1 MRVGAIGYTG
11 ADVRPRRLYR
21 SLCPASEGHT
31 TISEKPSIARSTAMM
46 STLTLVS
53 RVTGLLRA
61 WAMAIALGTSVLGA
75 AYSVCNNIPNMIFE
89 FVAGGIIASLFIP
102 TFMELREQKSE
113 EEAWRFTSHI
123 FNLAVLSLAVIGIV
137 GTLFPGPFVW
147 TQTFRLPP
155 DKAAIVVP
163 VATYLFRFFALQVV
177 LYGAGAII
185 SALLNSQ
192 RSYFWP
198 AVGPIFNNVV
208 AIAAMLG
215 FAALHGQLAGAG
227 MTSGLAPVV
236 LAAGTTL
243 AVVVMFA
250 VQVPAVLK
258 TGWRWSWGLGLH
270 DPAIRRLLRLAVPTV
285 IYVATNLIAVSFRN
299 ASAFA
304 ATPDSSGPAILTYAW
319 MFYQLPYGILAVALA
334 TAVFTE
340 LADAA
345 GRQDTEDFRSI
356 FSRGLRATGV
366 LILPTSAMLVALAT
380 PLLRLFRFG
389 AFTAADIPLVA
400 GALRWWA
407 AGLVFYAV
415 TMFLLRTFYSLK
427 DTRTPM
433 IVNLVLT
440 FAVQIV
446 LYWVLST
453 GVGGWH
459 GIGIDGIP
467 IADSIFYLCI
477 SVVLA
482 VLLRRRI
489 GGYDAR
495 GVTLT
500 YVRMALASAIG
511 ALFAWGLAALIAGTV
526 AGIPGALLQIGV
538 GGFVGLAVAFGLGRL
553 FGVTEVSYAT
563 QLIGRAMRRTR
574 ARS

>member
-1 MRVGAIGYTG
+1 
-11 ADVRPRRLYR
+11 
-21 SLCPASEGHT
+21 
-31 TISEKPSIARSTAMM
+31 MM

-53 RVTGLLRA
+53 RITGLLRA
-61 WAMAIALGTSVLGA
+61 WAMAVVLGTYVLGA

-89 FVAGGIIASLFIP
+89 LVAGGIISSLFIP
-102 TFMELREQKSE
+102 TFMELRENKSD

-123 FNLAVLSLAVIGIV
+123 FNLAVVSLSIIGII
-137 GTLFPGPFVW
+137 GTFFPGPFVW

-155 DKAAIVVP
+155 AQAAVVVP

-177 LYGAGAII
+177 LYGAGSII

-192 RSYFWP
+192 RQYFWP

-208 AIAAMLG
+208 AIATMLAFGAM
-215 FAALHGQLAGAG
+215 HGQLSGPG
-227 MTSGLAPVV
+227 MTQGWAIVV

-250 VQVPAVLK
+250 VQIPAVLK
-258 TGWRWSWGLGLH
+258 TGWRWSWGFGLH

-285 IYVATNLIAVSFRN
+285 LYVATNLIAVSFRN

-345 GRQDTEDFRSI
+345 GRQDTDEFRSI
-356 FSRGLRATGV
+356 FSRGMRATGV
-366 LILPTSAMLVALAT
+366 LILPTSAMLVALAI
-380 PLLRLFRFG
+380 PLMRLFRFG
-389 AFTAADIPLVA
+389 AFHTSDIPVVA

-407 AGLVFYAV
+407 AGLVFYAA

-427 DTRTPM
+427 DTYTPM
-433 IVNLVLT
+433 WVNLILT
-440 FAVQIV
+440 FAVQIL
-446 LYWVLST
+446 LYWILTT
-453 GVGGWH
+453 GIGPWH
-459 GIGIDGIP
+459 GLGIDGIP
-467 IADSIFYLCI
+467 IADSVFYLCI
-477 SVVLA
+477 SIVLA
-482 VLLRRRI
+482 ILLRKKI

-495 GVTLT
+495 GVAVT
-500 YVRMALASAIG
+500 YVRMAIASVVGAGVAWGIAQLLASSMGSGIG
-511 ALFAWGLAALIAGTV
+511 SALTQIATGGIIGLL
-526 AGIPGALLQIGV
+526 
-538 GGFVGLAVAFGLGRL
+538 VAFGVARLLG
-553 FGVTEVSYAT
+553 VAEISVAT
-563 QLIGRAMRRTR
+563 DMVARVISRRGGR
-574 ARS
+574 S

>member
-1 MRVGAIGYTG
+1 
-11 ADVRPRRLYR
+11 
-21 SLCPASEGHT
+21 
-31 TISEKPSIARSTAMM
+31 MM
-46 STLTLVS
+46 SMLTLVS

-75 AYSVCNNIPNMIFE
+75 SYSVCNNIPNMIFE
-89 FVAGGIIASLFIP
+89 LVAGGIISSLFIP
-102 TFMELREQKSE
+102 TFMELRENKSDE
-113 EEAWRFTSHI
+113 DAWRFTNHI
-123 FNLAVLSLAVIGIV
+123 FNLTVLSLAVIGII
-137 GTLFPGPFVW
+137 GTVFPEPFVW

-155 DKAAIVVP
+155 EKAAVVVP

-185 SALLNSQ
+185 FALLNSQ

-215 FAALHGQLAGAG
+215 FAAMHGHLDGTG
-227 MTSGLAPVV
+227 VTSGLAPVV
-236 LAAGTTL
+236 LAGGTSL

-250 VQVPAVLK
+250 VQLPAVLK
-258 TGWRWSWGLGLH
+258 TGWRWSWGLGLD
-270 DPAIRRLLRLAVPTV
+270 DPAIHRLLRLAVPTV

-304 ATPDSSGPAILTYAW
+304 ATPDSNGPAVLTYAW

-345 GRQDTEDFRSI
+345 GRQDTEAFRSI

-366 LILPTSAMLVALAT
+366 LILPTSAVLVALAT
-380 PLLRLFRFG
+380 PLIRLFRFG
-389 AFTAADIPLVA
+389 AFTAADIPVVA

-407 AGLVFYAV
+407 AGLVFYAA
-415 TMFLLRTFYSLK
+415 TMFMLRTFYSLK

-433 IVNLVLT
+433 WANLVLT
-440 FAVQIV
+440 FGVQIL

-453 GVGGWH
+453 GIGQWH
-459 GIGIDGIP
+459 GIGINGIP
-467 IADSIFYLCI
+467 IADSIFYLCTSI
-477 SVVLA
+477 ALA
-482 VLLRRRI
+482 VLLNRRI
-489 GGYDAR
+489 GDYDAR
-495 GVTLT
+495 GMMLV
-500 YVRMALASAIG
+500 YARMGLASVIG
-511 ALFAWGLAALIAGTV
+511 ALVAWGLATLIANGV
-526 AGIPGALLQIGV
+526 PGVPGALLQITV
-538 GGFVGLAVAFGLGRL
+538 GGVIGIVVALGLGRL
-553 FGVTEVSYAT
+553 LGVTEVAFAT
-563 QLIGRAMRRTR
+563 QLFSRAIRRTGK
-574 ARS
+574 RS

>member
-1 MRVGAIGYTG
+1 
-11 ADVRPRRLYR
+11 
-21 SLCPASEGHT
+21 
-31 TISEKPSIARSTAMM
+31 MM

-53 RVTGLLRA
+53 RITGLLRA
-61 WAMAIALGTSVLGA
+61 WAMAVVLGTYVLGA

-102 TFMELREQKSE
+102 TFMELREQKSD

-123 FNLAVLSLAVIGIV
+123 FNLAVVSLSIIGII
-137 GTLFPGPFVW
+137 GTFFPGPFVW

-155 DKAAIVVP
+155 AQAAVVVP

-177 LYGAGAII
+177 LYGAGSII

-192 RSYFWP
+192 RQYFWP

-208 AIAAMLG
+208 AIATMLAFGAM
-215 FAALHGQLAGAG
+215 HGQLSGPG
-227 MTSGLAPVV
+227 MTQGWAIVV

-250 VQVPAVLK
+250 VQIPAVLK
-258 TGWRWSWGLGLH
+258 TGWRWSWGFGLH

-285 IYVATNLIAVSFRN
+285 LYVATNLIAVSFRN

-345 GRQDTEDFRSI
+345 GRQDTDEFRSI
-356 FSRGLRATGV
+356 FSRGMRATGV
-366 LILPTSAMLVALAT
+366 LILPTSAMLVALAI
-380 PLLRLFRFG
+380 PLMRLFRFG
-389 AFTAADIPLVA
+389 AFHTSDIPVVA

-407 AGLVFYAV
+407 AGLVFYAA

-427 DTRTPM
+427 DTYTPM
-433 IVNLVLT
+433 WVNLILT
-440 FAVQIV
+440 FAVQIL
-446 LYWVLST
+446 LYWILTT
-453 GVGGWH
+453 GIGPWH
-459 GIGIDGIP
+459 GLGIDGIP
-467 IADSIFYLCI
+467 IADSVFYLCI
-477 SVVLA
+477 SIVLA
-482 VLLRRRI
+482 ILLRKKI

-495 GVTLT
+495 GVAVT
-500 YVRMALASAIG
+500 YVRMAIASVVGAGVAWGIAQLLASSMGSGIG
-511 ALFAWGLAALIAGTV
+511 SALTQIATGGIIGLL
-526 AGIPGALLQIGV
+526 
-538 GGFVGLAVAFGLGRL
+538 VAFGVARMLG
-553 FGVTEVSYAT
+553 VAEISVAT
-563 QLIGRAMRRTR
+563 DMVARVISRRGGR
-574 ARS
+574 S